1 LRFAREPDHK
11 AEMSLADRLLIV
23 LAGLSGLAGVALSAA
38 GAHATGGSNLEIAGR
53 FLLIHA
59 AALVGLAALV
69 GTGFVHPG
77 VARAGGW
84 AILVGV
90 ALFAGDLSMRVW
102 RGAALF
108 PMAAPAGGILLM
120 IGWAAIALSALIP
133 RG

>member
-1 LRFAREPDHK
+1 
-11 AEMSLADRLLIV
+11 MSISDRLLIA

-38 GAHATGGSNLEIAGR
+38 GAHSTGGSKLEIAGR

-59 AALVGLAALV
+59 AALVGLAALA
-69 GTGFVHPG
+69 GTGLVHPG

-84 AILVGV
+84 VILVGV
-90 ALFAGDLSMRVW
+90 ALFAGDLGMRVW

-120 IGWAAIALSALIP
+120 IGWAAVALSALIP

>member
-1 LRFAREPDHK
+1 
-11 AEMSLADRLLIV
+11 MSIADRLLIA

-38 GAHATGGSNLEIAGR
+38 GAHATGGSNLETAGR

-59 AALVGLAALV
+59 AALVGLAALAA
-69 GTGFVHPG
+69 TGLVHPG

-84 AILVGV
+84 AILVGGGGIPVGV
-90 ALFAGDLSMRVW
+90 ALFAGDLGMRVW

-120 IGWAAIALSALIP
+120 IGWAAIALSA
-133 RG
+133 

>member
-1 LRFAREPDHK
+1 
-11 AEMSLADRLLIV
+11 MSIADRLLIA

-38 GAHATGGSNLEIAGR
+38 GAHATGGSNLETAGR

-59 AALVGLAALV
+59 AALVGLAALA
-69 GTGFVHPG
+69 GTGFVH
-77 VARAGGW
+77 
-84 AILVGV
+84 LGV
-90 ALFAGDLSMRVW
+90 ALFAGDLGMRVW

-120 IGWAAIALSALIP
+120 IGWAAVAVSALIP

>member
-11 AEMSLADRLLIV
+11 AEMSIADRLLIV

-38 GAHATGGSNLEIAGR
+38 GAHATGGSNLETAGR

-59 AALVGLAALV
+59 AALVGLAALA
-69 GTGFVHPG
+69 GTGLVHPG
-77 VARAGGW
+77 AARAGGW

-90 ALFAGDLSMRVW
+90 ALFAGDLGMRVW

>member
-1 LRFAREPDHK
+1 
-11 AEMSLADRLLIV
+11 MSLADRLLIV

-38 GAHATGGSNLEIAGR
+38 GAHATGGSNLETAGR

-59 AALVGLAALV
+59 AALVGLAALA
-69 GTGFVHPG
+69 GTGLVHPG

-90 ALFAGDLSMRVW
+90 ALFAGDLAWRVW

-120 IGWAAIALSALIP
+120 IGWAAIAVSALIP

>member
-1 LRFAREPDHK
+1 
-11 AEMSLADRLLIV
+11 MSLADRLLVV

-59 AALVGLAALV
+59 AALVGLAALA
-69 GTGFVHPG
+69 GTGLVHAG

-84 AILVGV
+84 AILLGV
-90 ALFAGDLSMRVW
+90 ALFAGDLGMRVW

>member
-1 LRFAREPDHK
+1 
-11 AEMSLADRLLIV
+11 MSIADRLLIA

-38 GAHATGGSNLEIAGR
+38 GAHATGGSNLETAGR

-59 AALVGLAALV
+59 AALVGLAALA
-69 GTGFVHPG
+69 GTGLVHPG
-77 VARAGGW
+77 VARAGCW

-90 ALFAGDLSMRVW
+90 ALFAGDLGMRVW

>member
-1 LRFAREPDHK
+1 
-11 AEMSLADRLLIV
+11 MSLADRLLIV

-59 AALVGLAALV
+59 AALVGLAALA

-90 ALFAGDLSMRVW
+90 ALSPATSPGGS
-102 RGAALF
+102 GAARRCSRWRRR
-108 PMAAPAGGILLM
+108 PAA
-120 IGWAAIALSALIP
+120 SC
-133 RG
+133 